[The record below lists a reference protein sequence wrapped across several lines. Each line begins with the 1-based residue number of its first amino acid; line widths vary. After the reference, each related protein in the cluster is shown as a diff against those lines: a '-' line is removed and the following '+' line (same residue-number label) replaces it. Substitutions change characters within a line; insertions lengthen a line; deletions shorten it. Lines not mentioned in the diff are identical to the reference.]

1 MTRFGVARSSAKL
14 AGVFLVALSV
24 LVAASPGQL
33 KIKLPE
39 STAQPSAAQTSNA
52 QPLAQPEAATAQVQ
66 IKLPVSTAE
75 LETVLT
81 QGRELETQRRWSEAV
96 SLYEEAS
103 RKIPGQP
110 ALEERLDLAK
120 IHYDVARRYADT
132 SFRKNVVTLSESEAL
147 DLYSQVTSRVYTHYV
162 QPPNWRQLVE
172 RGTLGLSVA
181 LYETPFKEA
190 NLVNVNDDRVA
201 NFRRQLQ
208 QATANRNIRDRNE
221 ARDMVAHVAR
231 LAQTHLGLRPAAA
244 VFEYIAGALGGLDE
258 YSTFL
263 TAGQLADIYS
273 QIDGNFVGLGVE
285 LKAHENALLIMNV
298 IPGSPA
304 DKAGIK
310 RGDRLTGVA
319 GRTTQDLTTDQ
330 AAELLQGAAGTTVE
344 VVAVTADAPPRRV
357 TMRRE
362 HVEVP
367 SIENAR
373 LIDAQIGIA
382 YLKLACFQKTTTS
395 DLDAAL
401 WSLYRQG
408 MKSLIIDLRG
418 NPGGLLTSSVEVADK
433 FLEQGSI
440 VSTRG
445 RSANEDFNYTAHRAG
460 TWRVPLVVLIDGDSA
475 SASEIFA
482 GAIRDHRRGT
492 VVGVKSYGKGS
503 VQGIF
508 PLTIGGTGVRL
519 TTAKFYSPA
528 GRPYSKVGVEPDV
541 LVRSAEKPITS
552 LEPVE
557 SKPAATSDAK
567 DDAILAAGL
576 QVAREQLARASR

>member
-1 MTRFGVARSSAKL
+1 MTRFGVARHSAKL
-14 AGVFLVALSV
+14 VGALCLSLWLLVG
-24 LVAASPGQL
+24 ASSAQL
-33 KIKLPE
+33 KIKLP
-39 STAQPSAAQTSNA
+39 APA
-52 QPLAQPEAATAQVQ
+52 P
-66 IKLPVSTAE
+66 E
-75 LETVLT
+75 LETVLSE
-81 QGRELETQRRWSEAV
+81 GRALETQNRWSEAV
-96 SLYEEAS
+96 SFYEEAS
-103 RKIPGQP
+103 RKNPGQP

-120 IHYDVARRYADT
+120 VHYDIGRRYADST
-132 SFRKNVVTLSESEAL
+132 FRKNLVTLSESEAL
-147 DLYSQVTSRVYTHYV
+147 DLYSQVMTRVSTHYV
-162 QPPNWRQLVE
+162 QPPDWKQLVD

-181 LYETPFKEA
+181 LYETPFVET
-190 NLVNVNDDRVA
+190 NLVNADSDRLA
-201 NFRRQLQ
+201 LFRRQLQ
-208 QATANRNIRDRNE
+208 QTTANRQISDRNE
-221 ARDMVAHVAR
+221 ARDAVAQVAR
-231 LAQTHLGLRPAAA
+231 LAQSQLEVRPAAV
-244 VFEYIAGALGGLDE
+244 VFEYLCAALGGLDE

-263 TAGQLADIYS
+263 TGGQLADIYS

-285 LKAHENALLIMNV
+285 LKAQDNALLIMNV

-310 RGDRLTGVA
+310 RGDRLTGVS

-330 AAELLQGAAGTTVE
+330 AAELLQGEAGTTVE
-344 VVAVTADAPPRRV
+344 VVAVTGGAAPRPLVIRRD
-357 TMRRE
+357 

-367 SIENAR
+367 SIENDR
-373 LIDAQIGIA
+373 LIDAQSGVA
-382 YLKLACFQKTTTS
+382 YMKLTCFQKTTTS

-401 WSLYRQG
+401 WKLYRQG

-445 RSANEDFNYTAHRAG
+445 RSPNEDFNYTAHRAG

-492 VVGVKSYGKGS
+492 IVGVRSYGKGS

-519 TTAKFYSPA
+519 TTAKFYSPT
-528 GRPYSKVGVEPDV
+528 GRPYSRVGVEPDV
-541 LVRSAEKPITS
+541 LVRAAEKPITALSPVAGSELS
-552 LEPVE
+552 LVTD
-557 SKPAATSDAK
+557 AAVSIADETK
-567 DDAILAAGL
+567 EDAILEAGL
-576 QVAREQLARASR
+576 QVARQQLARK

>member
-1 MTRFGVARSSAKL
+1 VVA
-14 AGVFLVALSV
+14 
-24 LVAASPGQL
+24 Q
-33 KIKLPE
+33 
-39 STAQPSAAQTSNA
+39 
-52 QPLAQPEAATAQVQ
+52 
-66 IKLPVSTAE
+66 
-75 LETVLT
+75 
-81 QGRELETQRRWSEAV
+81 
-96 SLYEEAS
+96 
-103 RKIPGQP
+103 
-110 ALEERLDLAK
+110 
-120 IHYDVARRYADT
+120 
-132 SFRKNVVTLSESEAL
+132 
-147 DLYSQVTSRVYTHYV
+147 
-162 QPPNWRQLVE
+162 
-172 RGTLGLSVA
+172 
-181 LYETPFKEA
+181 
-190 NLVNVNDDRVA
+190 
-201 NFRRQLQ
+201 
-208 QATANRNIRDRNE
+208 
-221 ARDMVAHVAR
+221 VAR
-231 LAQTHLGLRPAAA
+231 LSQTHLGLRPAAV

-319 GRTTQDLTTDQ
+319 GRTTEDLTTDQ
-330 AAELLQGAAGTTVE
+330 AAELLQGAAGTTVD
-344 VVAVTADAPPRRV
+344 VVAVTADAAPRRV

-373 LIDAQIGIA
+373 LIDVQSGIA
-382 YLKLACFQKTTTS
+382 YLKLSCFQKTTTS

-401 WSLYRQG
+401 WNLYRQG
-408 MKSLIIDLRG
+408 MKSLVMDLRG

-445 RSANEDFNYTAHRAG
+445 RSNNEDFNYTAHRAG

-492 VVGVKSYGKGS
+492 VVGVRSYGKGS

-519 TTAKFYSPA
+519 TTAKFYSPN

-541 LVRSAEKPITS
+541 LVRSAEKPITTLS
-552 LEPVE
+552 PVDDAEPV
-557 SKPAATSDAK
+557 ALSDDTK
-567 DDAILAAGL
+567 DDAILSAGL

>member
-1 MTRFGVARSSAKL
+1 MTRFRVARASAKL
-14 AGVFLVALSV
+14 ASVFLVALSV
-24 LVAASPGQL
+24 LVAASPAQL
-33 KIKLPE
+33 KIRLPE
-39 STAQPSAAQTSNA
+39 AAEPAAQPSAAQSAA
-52 QPLAQPEAATAQVQ
+52 QPGAETAQVQ

-96 SLYEEAS
+96 SLYEEAT

-120 IHYDVARRYADT
+120 IHYDVGRRYADT
-132 SFRKNVVTLSESEAL
+132 SFRKSLVTLSESEAL

-162 QPPNWRQLVE
+162 QPPNWRQLVD

-181 LYETPFKEA
+181 LYETPFQDA
-190 NLVNVNDDRVA
+190 NTFDDSGDRII

-208 QATANRNIRDRNE
+208 QVTANHNIRDRNE
-221 ARDMVAHVAR
+221 ARDVVAQVAR

-319 GRTTQDLTTDQ
+319 GRTTEDLTTDQ

-344 VVAVTADAPPRRV
+344 VVAVTADAQPRRV

-367 SIENAR
+367 SVENAR
-373 LIDAQIGIA
+373 LIDAQIGVA
-382 YLKLACFQKTTTS
+382 YLKLTCFQKTTTS

-401 WSLYRQG
+401 WNLYRQG
-408 MKSLIIDLRG
+408 MKSLIMDLRG

-445 RSANEDFNYTAHRAG
+445 RSTNEDFNYTAHRAG

-492 VVGVKSYGKGS
+492 VVGVRSYGKGS

-519 TTAKFYSPA
+519 TTAKFYSPN
-528 GRPYSKVGVEPDV
+528 GRPYAKVGVEPDV
-541 LVRSAEKPITS
+541 LVRSAEKPIPT
-552 LEPVE
+552 LAPLDAEEALVAP
-557 SKPAATSDAK
+557 AK
-567 DDAILAAGL
+567 DDAILTAGL

>member
-1 MTRFGVARSSAKL
+1 MLCL
-14 AGVFLVALSV
+14 AAG
-24 LVAASPGQL
+24 
-33 KIKLPE
+33 
-39 STAQPSAAQTSNA
+39 SAAQVT
-52 QPLAQPEAATAQVQ
+52 
-66 IKLPVSTAE
+66 IKVPVSTAE
-75 LETVLT
+75 LDTVLT
-81 QGRELETQRRWSEAV
+81 QGRELETQRRWSEAL

-103 RKIPGQP
+103 RRNPGQP

-120 IHYDVARRYADT
+120 IHYDVGRRYADAT
-132 SFRKNVVTLSESEAL
+132 FRKSVLTLSESESL

-162 QPPNWRQLVE
+162 QQPDWRQLVD

-181 LYETPFKEA
+181 LYEKPFIEA
-190 NLVNVNDDRVA
+190 NLHGVDADRVTA
-201 NFRRQLQ
+201 FRSQLAQ
-208 QATANRNIRDRNE
+208 VASRPVKDRNQ
-221 ARDMVAHVAR
+221 ARDVVAQAAR
-231 LAQTHLGLRPAAA
+231 LAQVQLGLRPATV

-263 TAGQLADIYS
+263 TAGQLTDIYS

-285 LKAHENALLIMNV
+285 LKADNNALLIMNV

-304 DKAGIK
+304 DRAGIK

-319 GRTTQDLTTDQ
+319 GKTTRDLTTDQ
-330 AAELLQGAAGTTVE
+330 AAELLQGEDGTSVE
-344 VVAVTADAPPRRV
+344 VVAVSGEAPERKL
-357 TMRRE
+357 TIRRE

-367 SIENAR
+367 SIENAH
-373 LIDAQIGIA
+373 LIDRQTGIA
-382 YLKLACFQKTTTS
+382 YLKLTCFQKTTTA

-401 WSLYRQG
+401 WKLYKAG
-408 MKSLIIDLRG
+408 MKSLILDLRG

-445 RSANEDFNYTAHRAG
+445 RSTNEDFNYSAHRAG
-460 TWRVPLVVLIDGDSA
+460 TWRVPLVVLIDGESA

-492 VVGVKSYGKGS
+492 IVGVRSYGKGS

-519 TTAKFYSPA
+519 TTAKFYSPNGHPFA
-528 GRPYSKVGVEPDV
+528 RVGVSPDIV
-541 LVRSAEKPITS
+541 VHSAEKPITGLAS
-552 LEPVE
+552 VPTE
-557 SKPAATSDAK
+557 AAADETK
-567 DDAILAAGL
+567 EDAILAAGL
-576 QVAREQLARASR
+576 QAARQQFARAR

>member
-1 MTRFGVARSSAKL
+1 MTRLGVARHSAKL
-14 AGVFLVALSV
+14 FGALCLSLWLLVGTSSA
-24 LVAASPGQL
+24 QL
-33 KIKLPE
+33 KIKLP
-39 STAQPSAAQTSNA
+39 AAA
-52 QPLAQPEAATAQVQ
+52 P
-66 IKLPVSTAE
+66 E
-75 LETVLT
+75 LETVLSE
-81 QGRELETQRRWSEAV
+81 GRQLETQNRWSEAV

-103 RKIPGQP
+103 RKTPGQP
-110 ALEERLDLAK
+110 ALEQRLDLAK
-120 IHYDVARRYADT
+120 LHYDIGRRYADST
-132 SFRKNVVTLSESEAL
+132 FRKNLVTLSESESL
-147 DLYSQVTSRVYTHYV
+147 DLYSQVMTRVSTHYV
-162 QPPNWRQLVE
+162 QPPDWKQLVE

-181 LYETPFKEA
+181 LYETPFVET
-190 NLVNVNDDRVA
+190 NLVNVDA
-201 NFRRQLQ
+201 NRLSLFRSQLDQ
-208 QATANRNIRDRNE
+208 ITANRPISDRNQ
-221 ARDMVAHVAR
+221 ARETVAQVAR
-231 LAQTHLGLRPAAA
+231 LAQGQLGVRPAAV
-244 VFEYIAGALGGLDE
+244 VFEYLCAALGGLDE

-273 QIDGNFVGLGVE
+273 QIDGNFVGLGIE
-285 LKAHENALLIMNV
+285 LKAQDHALLIMNV

-319 GRTTQDLTTDQ
+319 GQTTQDLTTDQ
-330 AAELLQGAAGTTVE
+330 AAELLQGEAGTTVE
-344 VVAVTADAPPRRV
+344 VMAVTGDAAPRPLV
-357 TMRRE
+357 IRRD

-367 SIENAR
+367 SIENDR
-373 LIDAQIGIA
+373 LIDAQSGVA
-382 YLKLACFQKTTTS
+382 YLKLTCFQKTTTS

-401 WSLYRQG
+401 WKLYRQG

-445 RSANEDFNYTAHRAG
+445 RSPNEDFNYTAHRAG

-492 VVGVKSYGKGS
+492 IVGVRSYGKGS

-519 TTAKFYSPA
+519 TTAKFYSPT
-528 GRPYSKVGVEPDV
+528 GRPYSRVGVEPDV
-541 LVRSAEKPITS
+541 LVRAAEKPITMLSPVAGNELS
-552 LEPVE
+552 LVHD
-557 SKPAATSDAK
+557 AALSADDTK
-567 DDAILAAGL
+567 EDAILEAGL
-576 QVAREQLARASR
+576 QVARQQLARAK

>member
-1 MTRFGVARSSAKL
+1 MTRFGVVRSSARI
-14 AGVFLVALSV
+14 ASVFLVALSA

-39 STAQPSAAQTSNA
+39 AAI
-52 QPLAQPEAATAQVQ
+52 EATAQSAPQPGAETAQVK

-96 SLYEEAS
+96 SLYEEAT

-132 SFRKNVVTLSESEAL
+132 SFRKNLVTLSESEAL

-190 NLVNVNDDRVA
+190 NLVNVGDDRITS
-201 NFRRQLQ
+201 FRRQLQ
-208 QATANRNIRDRNE
+208 QATANRSIRDRNE

-231 LAQTHLGLRPAAA
+231 LAQTHLGMRPAAA
-244 VFEYIAGALGGLDE
+244 IFEYIAGALGGLDE

-319 GRTTQDLTTDQ
+319 GRTTEDLTTDQ

-344 VVAVTADAPPRRV
+344 VVAVTGDAPSRRV

-367 SIENAR
+367 SIEDAR
-373 LIDAQIGIA
+373 IADAGTGIA
-382 YLKLACFQKTTTS
+382 YLKLTCFQKTTTS
-395 DLDAAL
+395 DLDTAL
-401 WSLYRQG
+401 WNLYRQG

-445 RSANEDFNYTAHRAG
+445 RSTNEDFNYTAHRAG
-460 TWRVPLVVLIDGDSA
+460 TWRVPLVLLIDGDSA
-475 SASEIFA
+475 SASEILA

-492 VVGVKSYGKGS
+492 VVGVRSYGKGS

-519 TTAKFYSPA
+519 TTAKFYSPN

-541 LVRSAEKPITS
+541 LVRAAEKPITS
-552 LEPVE
+552 LAPINADEVPLAP
-557 SKPAATSDAK
+557 SK

-576 QVAREQLARASR
+576 QAAREQLARASR